1 MRCKLFIAAMV
12 LGLQAAAQ
20 FSVEPGTTLL
30 VDPGTSLRLESS
42 GAFAIP
48 SGSTVINNGEVV
60 LGSSTDLQEA
70 AGAAI
75 SGTGVERTTR
85 DLGAVTQA
93 DIGGLGAKLTTAAS
107 LGLTQITRGHLPFTD
122 YSGSTSIAR
131 WVQVDP
137 ANNTGLNAGLEFRYD
152 LNELNAVPESDQVV
166 HIRHQPDVWWAL
178 PSAVNVADRWVVTSG
193 LDSLGLFS
201 TFAGQLPNV
210 VAEAPGN
217 DLRFAVD
224 DAGDAWLY
232 VPGRMPVRQ
241 IELFSAGGGLIA
253 SQQVNWHGGWCAV
266 PLRPRIAGM
275 HILRVNGERNF
286 KWMRP

>member
-1 MRCKLFIAAMV
+1 MRCTLFIAAMV
-12 LGLQAAAQ
+12 LGLRAAAQ

-48 SGSTVINNGEVV
+48 TGSTVINNGEVV
-60 LGSSTDLQEA
+60 LGPGTDLQEA

-93 DIGGLGAKLTTAAS
+93 DIGGLGAKLTTTAS
-107 LGLTQITRGHLPFTD
+107 LGLTQITRGHMPFTD

-152 LNELNAVPESDQVV
+152 LNELNAVPQSDQVV

-178 PSAVNVADRWVVTSG
+178 PGAVNVPTGGWSHRDWTALGSSAPSPASCRTRWPKRRGMTCASPWTMPVMPG
-193 LDSLGLFS
+193 S
-201 TFAGQLPNV
+201 TFPGACPCGRSSCS
-210 VAEAPGN
+210 APAA
-217 DLRFAVD
+217 D
-224 DAGDAWLY
+224 
-232 VPGRMPVRQ
+232 
-241 IELFSAGGGLIA
+241 
-253 SQQVNWHGGWCAV
+253 
-266 PLRPRIAGM
+266 
-275 HILRVNGERNF
+275 
-286 KWMRP
+286 

>member
-1 MRCKLFIAAMV
+1 MRRNLFFAAMV
-12 LGLQAAAQ
+12 LGLRATAQ
-20 FSVEPGTTLL
+20 SSVEPGTILL
-30 VDPGTSLRLESS
+30 VDPGTSLRLESA
-42 GAFAIP
+42 GTFAIP
-48 SGSTVINNGEVV
+48 TGSAVINNGEVV
-60 LGSSTDLQEA
+60 LGPGTDLQEG

-85 DLGAVTQA
+85 NLGAVTQA
-93 DIGGLGAKLTTAAS
+93 DIGGLGAKLTTTAS
-107 LGLTQITRGHLPFTD
+107 MGLTQITRGHMPFTD

-131 WVQVDP
+131 WVEVDP

-152 LNELNAVPESDQVV
+152 LNELNGVPESDQVM

-178 PSAVNVADRWVVTSG
+178 PSAVNVVDRWVITSG

-201 TFAGQLPNV
+201 TFAGQLPNT
-210 VAEAPGN
+210 VAEVPGY
-217 DLRFAVD
+217 DLRLAVD
-224 DAGDAWLY
+224 EAGDAWLY

-253 SQQVNWHGGWCAV
+253 SQQVNWHNGWCAV
-266 PLRPRIAGM
+266 PFRPRSAGL